1 VSALSIAQW
10 LQASGFFTFLRE
22 SGYVYPIILTV
33 HVVGIA
39 MFGGML
45 LLTNLGLLGVTPPSW
60 PVSEMV
66 GQFRVLK
73 RAGLAIVGVSGI
85 LLTGCKAE
93 EYDHNQFFWI
103 KMLLLGLV
111 GVHALVFRRGV
122 YRNKP
127 THAKLAG
134 ALSLILWTCIVLAGR
149 GIGYVE
155 PQLDRLHATRCYP
168 SSIRT
173 SFNAEVC
180 PLTTVTALRATP

>member
-10 LQASGFFTFLRE
+10 LQATGFFTFLRE

-39 MFGGML
+39 MFGGMV
-45 LLTNLGLLGVTPPSW
+45 LLTNLGLLGVTPRSW
-60 PVSEMV
+60 PVFEMV
-66 GQFRVLK
+66 DQLRVLK
-73 RAGLAIVGVSGI
+73 RVGLAIVGVSGI

-103 KMLLLGLV
+103 KTLLLGLV
-111 GVHALVFRRGV
+111 GVLALVFRRT
-122 YRNKP
+122 R

-168 SSIRT
+168 FSIRT
-173 SFNAEVC
+173 SLSAEVC
-180 PLTTVTALRATP
+180 PLTTVTALRSTP